1 MRTLKSIITLIILCL
16 PLFAQG
22 INLGFRLEP
31 IYVFAEDD
39 GTSDD
44 FFSPYSLKMSFIVE
58 PINSIGLEIRPGFL
72 IAGEE
77 FMGWEVGTFANYKI
91 PKSSFSILVGI
102 NHFYKTQTGGNN
114 RGSEGGYF
122 PFYGLGIGFNQNENI
137 RIDLS
142 YFITSRKEYA
152 SYRYYDYSSLKVLH
166 YKKTLTGV
174 LRIGLNIAFNIIQ
187 F

>member
-1 MRTLKSIITLIILCL
+1 M
-16 PLFAQG
+16 
-22 INLGFRLEP
+22 
-31 IYVFAEDD
+31 
-39 GTSDD
+39 
-44 FFSPYSLKMSFIVE
+44 SLIVE

-77 FMGWEVGTFANYKI
+77 FMGWEVGTFVNYRI
-91 PKSSFSILVGI
+91 PKSSFSILIGI
-102 NHFYKTQTGGNN
+102 NHLFKTQTGGNN

-122 PFYGLGIGFNQNENI
+122 PFYGIGFGYNQNENI

-166 YKKTLTGV
+166 YKKKYNWCTKNWFKYRVQYYTILTNSG
-174 LRIGLNIAFNIIQ
+174 NCAQYTF
-187 F
+187 